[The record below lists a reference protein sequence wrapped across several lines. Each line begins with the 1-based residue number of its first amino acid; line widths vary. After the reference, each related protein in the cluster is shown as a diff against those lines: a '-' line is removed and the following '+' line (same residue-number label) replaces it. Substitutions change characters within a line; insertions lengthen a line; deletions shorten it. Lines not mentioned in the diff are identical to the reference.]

1 MSKPAPVDRQRSG
14 GAVAQRTPNEKLTEI
29 PMQYLL
35 LLYANEG
42 GWDQMTKAQQEQ
54 GMAAYMAY
62 TQALRKEGALVGSN
76 RLQPVSAATTV
87 RVADGKSQVL
97 DGPYAES
104 KEQLGGYY
112 LIEAPDLDAALAWA
126 ARCPGASH
134 GIVEVRPVWPTP
146 TA

>member
-1 MSKPAPVDRQRSG
+1 MSPGES
-14 GAVAQRTPNEKLTEI
+14 PNEKLTEI

-97 DGPYAES
+97 DGPYADS

-146 TA
+146 AA

>member
-1 MSKPAPVDRQRSG
+1 
-14 GAVAQRTPNEKLTEI
+14 
-29 PMQYLL
+29 MQYLL